1 MEDDVREVF
10 MRKIDQYDKAVSRL
24 EEAIAS
30 DVDPK
35 FKLDVVIHR
44 FMFCYELCWKLLK
57 WKLNEQG
64 LEANTP
70 KVVFREAFAAGYLDR
85 PYDWNKIVLDRN
97 LITHTYSEENA
108 FEIYDRIVG
117 DYLALFK
124 AVSSKMKEQLF
135 S

>member
-1 MEDDVREVF
+1 M
-10 MRKIDQYDKAVSRL
+10 
-24 EEAIAS
+24 
-30 DVDPK
+30 
-35 FKLDVVIHR
+35 
-44 FMFCYELCWKLLK
+44 
-57 WKLNEQG
+57 
-64 LEANTP
+64 
-70 KVVFREAFAAGYLDR
+70 FREAFAAGYLDR